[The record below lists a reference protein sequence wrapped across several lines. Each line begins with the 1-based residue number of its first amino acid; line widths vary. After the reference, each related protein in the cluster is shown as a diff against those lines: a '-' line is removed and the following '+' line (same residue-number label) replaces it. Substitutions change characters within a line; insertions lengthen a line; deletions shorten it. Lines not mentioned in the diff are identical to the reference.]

1 MTPAQ
6 DQSESWLSPR
16 RWVFGR
22 DGLVRPI
29 WRAFFY
35 LLFGFVLLVLVQRG
49 LRSGAGGMLEGWR
62 MVSFYLLANAGLLA
76 LAWLFLR
83 ALDRRGFRALGLWFY
98 GGWGRESL
106 AGLGISAGLVTAV
119 VLGMAVTQAVRYEGM
134 NSAAGV
140 WMGTLRGAGFL
151 LLAAAFEEIV
161 FRGYAFQRLVD
172 SFGKVGAILILSV
185 LFGLAHRENPSAS
198 PLSTANT
205 VLAGVLLAVAYLKTR
220 ALWMPLALHWAWNLM
235 VGPIYSLPVSGVH
248 IGPGLFVAEIGGPEW
263 LSGGAYG
270 PEGSVVL
277 TVVCTAAI
285 IWLAR
290 TEVVVPSQ
298 AMQETLKSPPPASV

>member
-1 MTPAQ
+1 MEVKAP
-6 DQSESWLSPR
+6 SESWLSPR
-16 RWVFGR
+16 RWVLGK

-29 WRAFFY
+29 WRSLLY
-35 LLFGFVLLVLVQRG
+35 LLVGFVLLVLLQRV
-49 LRSGAGGMLEGWR
+49 LRGGVKGMPQGWGR
-62 MVSFYLLANAGLLA
+62 VVLYVLMNAGLLA

-98 GGWGRESL
+98 AGWGRESL
-106 AGLGISAGLVTAV
+106 VGIGIGAGLVTTV
-119 VLGMAVTQAVRYEGM
+119 VLGMALTQVVSYDGM
-134 NSAAGV
+134 NPAAGV
-140 WMGTLRGAGFL
+140 WMGTLTSAGFL
-151 LLAAAFEEIV
+151 FLAAAFEEIV

-172 SFGKVGAILILSV
+172 SFGKLGAILILSI
-185 LFGLAHRENPSAS
+185 LFGLGHLGNPSAN

-205 VLAGVLLAVAYLKTR
+205 VLAGVLLSVAYLKTR
-220 ALWMPLALHWAWNLM
+220 ALWMPTTLHWTWNLM
-235 VGPIYSLPVSGVH
+235 VGPIYSLPVSGAH
-248 IGPGLFVAEIGGPEW
+248 IGPGLFVAEIGSPDW

-290 TEVVVPSQ
+290 TEAVAPSP
-298 AMQETLKSPPPASV
+298 AMQETLKSSSPASV

>member
-1 MTPAQ
+1 
-6 DQSESWLSPR
+6 
-16 RWVFGR
+16 
-22 DGLVRPI
+22 
-29 WRAFFY
+29 
-35 LLFGFVLLVLVQRG
+35 LLFGFVFLVLVQRV
-49 LRSGAGGMLEGWR
+49 LRGGARGMPQGAWR
-62 MVSFYLLANAGLLA
+62 LAVLYVLMNGGLLA

-98 GGWGRESL
+98 AGWGRESL
-106 AGLGISAGLVTAV
+106 VGIGIGAGLVTTV
-119 VLGMAVTQAVRYEGM
+119 VLGMALTQVVSYEGM
-134 NSAAGV
+134 NPAAGV
-140 WMGTLRGAGFL
+140 WTGTLVSAGVLF
-151 LLAAAFEEIV
+151 LAAAFEEIV

-172 SFGKVGAILILSV
+172 SFGKLGAILILSA
-185 LFGLAHRENPSAS
+185 LFGLGHLGNPSAN

-205 VLAGVLLAVAYLKTR
+205 VLAGVLLSVAYLKTR
-220 ALWMPLALHWAWNLM
+220 ALWMPTALHWTWNLM
-235 VGPIYSLPVSGVH
+235 VGPIYSLPVSGAH

-277 TVVCTAAI
+277 TVVCAAAI

-290 TEVVVPSQ
+290 TEAVAPSL